1 MVVFASLSIGTLPLK
16 QKCCFR
22 DKSDKRKIICLG
34 VEIWSQNINR
44 TKVYNYNK
52 VKFNFD
58 HGPKRCTNSICKS
71 FTNRTFK
78 IWLNILYVSW
88 LLKIFLKGSI
98 FSNLFQLRDQSR
110 GEKPTSPWSLI
121 ISFPSLFPLHF
132 EGGSSFTK
140 CLHFLFTNFP
150 KELYQDQVM
159 LKHKIM
165 SMWMIPSMNI
175 WYGLGRKRGAST

>member
-1 MVVFASLSIGTLPLK
+1 MKVLFWLFLLPSRSEPYPSE
-16 QKCCFR
+16 QKCCFQ
-22 DKSDKRKIICLG
+22 DKSDKRNIICLG
-34 VEIWSQNINR
+34 VEIWSRNIHR

-88 LLKIFLKGSI
+88 LLRIFLKGSI
-98 FSNLFQLRDQSR
+98 FANLFQLRDQSR

-140 CLHFLFTNFP
+140 CLHFYITNFP

-165 SMWMIPSMNI
+165 FMWMIPSMNI
-175 WYGLGRKRGAST
+175 WYGL